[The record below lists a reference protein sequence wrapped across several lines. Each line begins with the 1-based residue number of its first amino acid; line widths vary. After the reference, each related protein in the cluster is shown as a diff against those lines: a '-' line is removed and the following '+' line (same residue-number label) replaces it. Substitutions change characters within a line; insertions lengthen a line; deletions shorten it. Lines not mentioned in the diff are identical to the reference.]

1 MVRQRTVDDE
11 EEAGGGERL
20 RGRRSSSR
28 EAGAGVDAD
37 VRRNRRRSLLARET
51 DWTAGVDCVAHGD
64 EEGDGSAKRESH
76 SSGVSDSEVVSSSS
90 QSSPSVH
97 GLSSRLGSGR
107 GAKRMRGWRK
117 DTDTDEDDDE
127 DGEDANMLSSKAG
140 RSRIDGGAGV
150 LPVEEEAI

>member
-1 MVRQRTVDDE
+1 MRERMVDDEE

-20 RGRRSSSR
+20 RGRKSSSR

-51 DWTAGVDCVAHGD
+51 DWTAGVDCVVHGD
-64 EEGDGSAKRESH
+64 EEGDGSAKRESR
-76 SSGVSDSEVVSSSS
+76 SSDVSDSEVVSSPSS

-107 GAKRMRGWRK
+107 GAKRMRGWR
-117 DTDTDEDDDE
+117 
-127 DGEDANMLSSKAG
+127 
-140 RSRIDGGAGV
+140 
-150 LPVEEEAI
+150 